1 MSQHKISTPP
11 PLFSGARK
19 PEWESLPLRSAV
31 PNSAPFP
38 SKPRPILMYRA
49 QRKNASKRDS
59 NAATFHRNKKICGRK
74 NNFQTARRFLAIRSH
89 TPAFSLQISAK
100 KMRRRNK
107 EYPPAR
113 RQKTPRA
120 TKARRRPA
128 NAVGARNVKK
138 IRPLNKRRKRRKNA
152 REKRKR
158 FFPAPRR
165 GAAAADRE
173 SAACRWE

>member
-59 NAATFHRNKKICGRK
+59 NAATFRRNKKICGRK
-74 NNFQTARRFLAIRSH
+74 NNFQTARRFPAMRTH
-89 TPAFSLQISAK
+89 TPAFPLQISAK

-128 NAVGARNVKK
+128 DAVGTRNAKK
-138 IRPLNKRRKRRKNA
+138 SALSINGAKEEKMRAKNA
-152 REKRKR
+152 KDSSRLPAVKRQ
-158 FFPAPRR
+158 PP
-165 GAAAADRE
+165 DRK
-173 SAACRWE
+173 SAAGRWK